1 MYLSRKER
9 THEEAKEKKKVH
21 SSGHPPLPPKICN
34 AIARP
39 SAAATTTATTTTST
53 AATTTATTTTYE
65 STSLG
70 RVFYNPLSTHCWI
83 KRLQ

>member
-1 MYLSRKER
+1 MYLSEKNE
-9 THEEAKEKKKVH
+9 HMKKQKKKIKFIRQVTPH
-21 SSGHPPLPPKICN
+21 C
-34 AIARP
+34 IATT